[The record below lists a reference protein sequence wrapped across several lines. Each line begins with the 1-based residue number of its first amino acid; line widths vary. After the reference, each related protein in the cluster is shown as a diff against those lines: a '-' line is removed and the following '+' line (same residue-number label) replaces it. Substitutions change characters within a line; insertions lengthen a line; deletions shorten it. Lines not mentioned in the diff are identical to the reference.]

1 MTKNSTGAFRLLPG
15 TLAAMS
21 LAAMLAAPAS
31 AQGFDAAAEAAFFKG
46 KTVTLVVGFGTGG
59 GYDTYARLLARHYN
73 RHLPGKPN
81 MIVQNMPGASGIKS
95 GNYIYEVAPRDGTAI
110 SLFNKSMPT
119 YEALERPGVRFKSK
133 ELNWLGSIEAAN
145 ATMIIMASS
154 GIKTMADAGKR
165 EVILGAVS
173 TSGSMGFY
181 PAMTNRLLGTKFK
194 IISGYPGSKSIT
206 LAMERGEVEGV
217 GSPPWTSWLATTPD
231 WVRDKKI
238 NVLAQ
243 LGLKKDPSIPGP
255 LLTDLAKDEKSR
267 KIIEFVSADIAIG
280 RPVVAPPKVPAG
292 RVQAMRRSFD
302 AALKDPKLLA
312 DAKRLKLDIGPD
324 TGETVARLV
333 SDMIDTPKEI
343 IAEAKDAIEPKGF
356 VKKELKKKK
365 KKKAN

>member
-1 MTKNSTGAFRLLPG
+1 MKSATRALGAVSG
-15 TLAAMS
+15 LA
-21 LAAMLAAPAS
+21 LCAALAAPAA
-31 AQGFDAAAEAAFFKG
+31 AQGYDARAEAAFFKG

-59 GYDTYARLLARHYN
+59 GYDTYARLLARYYGG
-73 RHLPGKPN
+73 HLPGKPN

-95 GNYIYEVAPRDGTAI
+95 GNYIYEVAPRDGSVI
-110 SLFNKSMPT
+110 SIFNKSMPT

-154 GIKTMADAGKR
+154 GIKTMEDAGKR

-173 TSGSMGFY
+173 ASGSMGFY

-194 IISGYPGSKSIT
+194 IISGYPGSKAIT
-206 LAMERGEVEGV
+206 MAMERGEVEGV

-255 LLTDLAKDEKSR
+255 LLTDLARDEKTR

-302 AALKDPKLLA
+302 ATLKNQKLLDEA
-312 DAKRLKLDIGPD
+312 RRLKLDIGPD
-324 TGETVARLV
+324 TGEDIQKLVAA
-333 SDMIDTPKEI
+333 MIDTPKEI
-343 IAEAKDAIEPKGF
+343 IEEAKDAIEPKGL
-356 VKKELKKKK
+356 VKREIQSKK
-365 KKKAN
+365 KKKAAD